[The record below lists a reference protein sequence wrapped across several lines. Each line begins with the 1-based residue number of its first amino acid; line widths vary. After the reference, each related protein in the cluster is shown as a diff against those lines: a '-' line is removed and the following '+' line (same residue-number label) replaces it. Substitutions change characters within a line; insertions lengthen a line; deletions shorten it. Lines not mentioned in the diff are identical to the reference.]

1 MFIHKKSF
9 GGLSSKY
16 KWNETC
22 VPDVHTGMR
31 SRTCIFTG
39 SFPPGGSVRVA
50 GRLYLEKWCPREMGG
65 CKLRLPSWLRSSPV
79 LFLLSL
85 TAFVPAVARPSAH
98 TLQPEQTK
106 ATNTRWKS
114 LLGMSVPLVF
124 LFLCVKGSGLGE
136 VVLEDKIE
144 NEWEL
149 IPDSL
154 FAGLKVNTE
163 ESNRNLLKW
172 SNKTTNNQE

>member
-1 MFIHKKSF
+1 MTFVSEQRCLKPETKISPLGLTSPLPLTPGGLPSISRVMFIHKKSF

-50 GRLYLEKWCPREMGG
+50 GRLYLEKWCPRGMGG

-106 ATNTRWKS
+106 ATNTRWTS
-114 LLGMSVPLVF
+114 LLGMSVPFVF
-124 LFLCVKGSGLGE
+124 SFCV
-136 VVLEDKIE
+136 
-144 NEWEL
+144 
-149 IPDSL
+149 
-154 FAGLKVNTE
+154 
-163 ESNRNLLKW
+163 
-172 SNKTTNNQE
+172 